1 METIKEMKKKKRKK
15 QWLVVLGIIGAYCL
29 VNLLIT
35 LIFAWQI
42 PHRFASAEEGREML
56 LSNTEYYNQLTQN
69 DIEYRVRKTG
79 ATMEE
84 MYETSRESVQ
94 EFSFFE
100 KWYLNSRIARMAL
113 NMKWKGYQLPEMD
126 EIVFIKQNMDMESG
140 ASGYTHGTQIYLSGT
155 EVTAYAIMNFI
166 PGFSNYLDHLLYHE
180 LFHCMTRCNPEF
192 RAYMYSLIH
201 FTVADADFE
210 MPPSVLERY
219 LSNPDVEH
227 HDSYAT
233 FIIDGQPIDCYMVW
247 SVTKTY
253 GEAQS
258 GFMQND
264 ATILVPIDG
273 TDIYY
278 PAEQASNFD
287 EVLGTNTHYII
298 DPEECMADNFT
309 DAMQYGIKGQKGKG
323 YPNPEIIQ
331 GVIDYLKR

>member
-1 METIKEMKKKKRKK
+1 M
-15 QWLVVLGIIGAYCL
+15 
-29 VNLLIT
+29 
-35 LIFAWQI
+35 
-42 PHRFASAEEGREML
+42 
-56 LSNTEYYNQLTQN
+56 LSNTEYFNQLTQN
-69 DIEYRVRKTG
+69 DIDYRVRKTG

-84 MYETSRESVQ
+84 MLQVSGESVQ

-113 NMKWKGYQLPEMD
+113 KFTFKGYHLPEMD
-126 EIVFIKQNMDMESG
+126 EIVYVKANMDIESG
-140 ASGYTHGTQIYLSGT
+140 ASGYTHGTEIYLNGVQ
-155 EVTAYAIMNFI
+155 VTIYALINFI
-166 PGFSNYLDHLLYHE
+166 PGFSEYMDHTLYHE

-210 MPPSVLERY
+210 MPPSVREKY
-219 LSNPDVEH
+219 ISNPDVEH

-233 FIIDGQPIDCYMVW
+233 FMIDGQPVDCFTVW
-247 SVTKTY
+247 TTTKTY

-258 GFMQND
+258 GFMQNA
-264 ATILVPIDG
+264 ATVLVPIDG

-287 EVLGTNTHYII
+287 EVMGTNTNYRI
-298 DPEECMADNFT
+298 DPEECMADNFS
-309 DAMQYGIKGQKGKG
+309 DAMQYGVKGQKGKG

-331 GVIDYLKR
+331 GVIDYLKQ